1 LTPLDTW
8 DAVCYNASHQMTESK
23 PMSDATKTA
32 QTSLRIPADV
42 LAAYDRIAAALDRDR
57 SWVMLRAL
65 RLYLDGE
72 GGDVLR
78 EVEGLAQLD
87 RGEGVDF
94 DTVQAEAEAIVAQA
108 HDGRSRAAE

>member
-1 LTPLDTW
+1 
-8 DAVCYNASHQMTESK
+8 
-23 PMSDATKTA
+23 MSDATKTA